1 MPQGHHDGNGEAGPS
16 AWVRDLR
23 LSLGFLT
30 RLPVAPPM
38 DAGSMAA
45 AMRVFPLAGAL
56 VGLLSGLVIVVT
68 AWLGLPPLAAALA
81 GIGAGLALTGA
92 LHEDGLADMADGLG
106 GRDRDDSLAIMR
118 DSRIGSYGVLA
129 LVLIVGLKAS
139 ALAALLAAGGGRWPA
154 VLAVM
159 VAAGALSRAVLP
171 VLLHALPPAR
181 GDGLSVLA
189 GTPSASS
196 ASIAAILA
204 WAVSGLSLLPHSL
217 VLGLIGLPLAA
228 ATGVLFVGLL
238 ASRRLGGQTGD
249 VVGAAQAIAET
260 LCLLLAAAYLNP

>member
-1 MPQGHHDGNGEAGPS
+1 MALGQHDGSGEAGPS

-23 LSLGFLT
+23 LSLAFLT
-30 RLPVAPPM
+30 RLPVAPPT
-38 DAGSMAA
+38 DATGMAA

-56 VGLLSGLVIVVT
+56 VGLLCGLVIVVA
-68 AWLGLPPLAAALA
+68 AWLGLPPLAAALVS
-81 GIGAGLALTGA
+81 IGAGLALTGA

-106 GRDRDDSLAIMR
+106 GRTREDSLAIMR

-129 LVLIVGLKAS
+129 LVLVVGLKAS
-139 ALAALLAAGGGRWPA
+139 VLAALLGAGGGSWPA

-171 VLLHALPPAR
+171 ALLHALPPAR

-189 GTPSASS
+189 GTPSTSA

-204 WAVSGLSLLPHSL
+204 WAVSGLSLLPHSP
-217 VLGLIGLPLAA
+217 VLGLVGLPLAA
-228 ATGVLFVGLL
+228 AAGVLLVGLL

-249 VVGAAQAIAET
+249 VAGAAQVASET